1 MHLPQSC
8 SHSSS
13 YLVDSRH
20 QNLYPQVRCV
30 ISSQVDADIVLKL
43 LYALKLRCNPAC
55 TRGFLSRLRARVE
68 FQKNRH
74 FLNPVY

>member
-20 QNLYPQVRCV
+20 QNLYRQVRCV
-30 ISSQVDADIVLKL
+30 VSSHVDVDIVLIYKL

-68 FQKNRH
+68 FKKK
-74 FLNPVY
+74 